1 MPADRSLSRLLEELE
16 QDAERLVLEA
26 RDAEVADL
34 ARAEY
39 SQVHLVDRLHASVGA
54 LVAVEARGGLRVRGE
69 VTRAGDGWVLLAESA
84 GRQVV
89 VALAHVVGLSGVA
102 EAAVVEQARGAASRL
117 RITSVLRTAAG
128 AGEPVTLTVVDGA
141 ARSGR
146 LRRVGA
152 DFIELGRSDGAIEVL
167 PVAAVVAMLLTG
179 A

>member
-39 SQVHLVDRLHASVGA
+39 SQVHLVDRLHGSVGA
-54 LVAVEARGGLRVRGE
+54 LVAVEARGGFRVRGQ
-69 VTRAGDGWVLLAESA
+69 VSRAGDGWVLLAESTA
-84 GRQVV
+84 RQVV
-89 VALAHVVGLSGVA
+89 VALVHVVGLSGVA
-102 EAAVVEQARGAASRL
+102 EAAVVEEARGAASRL
-117 RITSVLRTAAG
+117 RITSVLRTAAA
-128 AGEPVTLTVVDGA
+128 AGGPVTLALVEGG

-152 DFIELGRSDGAIEVL
+152 DFVELARSDGAVEVL
-167 PVAAVVAMLLTG
+167 PVAAVVAMLL
-179 A
+179 ADA